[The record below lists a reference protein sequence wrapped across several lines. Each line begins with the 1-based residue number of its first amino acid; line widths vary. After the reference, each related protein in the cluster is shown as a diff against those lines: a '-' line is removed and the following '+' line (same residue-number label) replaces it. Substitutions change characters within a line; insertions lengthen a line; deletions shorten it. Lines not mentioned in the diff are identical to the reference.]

1 MRLKKCLY
9 GADFSGKSWYETL
22 DNFLQKDLG
31 FHRSQVEGC
40 LYIYQKDSNWLK
52 MINYVDDALYY
63 ANNDNFRMDFELLLK
78 KRFNLTLMGEAKWY
92 LGMRIRQ
99 GKNHIMID
107 QDQFIENIVS
117 RFEK

>member
-9 GADFSGKSWYETL
+9 GADFSGKSWNETL

-31 FHRSQVEGC
+31 FHRSRVEAC
-40 LYIYQKDSNWLK
+40 LYIYQKDSYWL
-52 MINYVDDALYY
+52 DDALYY

-78 KRFNLTLMGEAKWY
+78 KRCNLTLMGEAKWY

-107 QDQFIENIVS
+107 QDQYVKNIDRKSVV
-117 RFEK
+117 